1 MNDYVRNAIN
11 ESQDEL
17 TAEILWE
24 QVKDELKKRMTTSY
38 FQEFVADS
46 SGAILVED
54 TLWVEVRD
62 RTTKSWME
70 DRVES
75 IVKKIV
81 VGIAARKIDIRFTE
95 GWGAQNKLEAS
106 WNGEIK

>member
-1 MNDYVRNAIN
+1 MKDYGRNAIN

-24 QVKDELKKRMTTSY
+24 QVKDELKKRMTPSW
-38 FQEFVADS
+38 FQEIVEDS
-46 SGAILVED
+46 SGAILAED

-62 RTTKSWME
+62 RSTRAWME
-70 DRVES
+70 DRVAS
-75 IVKKIV
+75 IAGRIV

-95 GWGAQNKLEAS
+95 GWGAQNTLEDS
-106 WNGEIK
+106 WSGENK

>member
-1 MNDYVRNAIN
+1 MKDYGRNAIN

-24 QVKDELKKRMTTSY
+24 QVKDELKKRMTPSF
-38 FQEFVADS
+38 FQEIVADS
-46 SGAILVED
+46 SGAILAED

-62 RTTKSWME
+62 RSTRAWME
-70 DRVES
+70 DRVAS
-75 IVKKIV
+75 IAGRIV

-95 GWGAQNKLEAS
+95 GWGAQSTLEDSWSGENK
-106 WNGEIK
+106 

>member
-1 MNDYVRNAIN
+1 VNDYVRNAIN

-24 QVKDELKKRMTTSY
+24 QVKDELKDRMTSSF
-38 FQEFVADS
+38 FQEFVAAS
-46 SGAILVED
+46 KGSILVED

-62 RTTKSWME
+62 RTTKAWME
-70 DRVES
+70 DRVAS
-75 IVKKIV
+75 IAKKIV

-95 GWGAQNKLEAS
+95 GWGAQKKVGRLIERR
-106 WNGEIK
+106 E